1 MPDFT
6 ILRGDTIVI
15 PVSLEN
21 EDVITAFQT
30 DLYLPEG
37 FELLKN
43 GHDYLVE
50 LSTRKG
56 RDHVIMANEMPDGAL
71 RVLSYSPTLKTFS
84 GNAGELFYITVK
96 VPDDGDGNY
105 RVELNNTI
113 VTTADEEEVH
123 ALNALNDI
131 TVVTYIM
138 IMGDVDCSGTITVSD
153 VVATARYILNLNP
166 DPFVFEAADIN
177 GDGNITITD
186 VVKIAHMVLDAEYE
200 EPTLQTPKRIATSD
214 RMSGEITGNTANISL
229 DNVQEFTAFQ
239 FDLTL
244 PDGVTASDFALT
256 QRASDLTLNVKD
268 KGNGK
273 IRVIGYTPSMKSI
286 KGNEGAVLTFN
297 VSGNK
302 GIVVNHIE
310 LVTPE
315 GQSINLEGF
324 AIPVNN
330 ATSITETNNAKAVA
344 RVDYYNTAG
353 QHIDRLDNGVSLVVT
368 TFTDGTRTTTKV
380 IK

>member
-1 MPDFT
+1 
-6 ILRGDTIVI
+6 
-15 PVSLEN
+15 
-21 EDVITAFQT
+21 
-30 DLYLPEG
+30 
-37 FELLKN
+37 
-43 GHDYLVE
+43 
-50 LSTRKG
+50 
-56 RDHVIMANEMPDGAL
+56 MANEMPDGAL